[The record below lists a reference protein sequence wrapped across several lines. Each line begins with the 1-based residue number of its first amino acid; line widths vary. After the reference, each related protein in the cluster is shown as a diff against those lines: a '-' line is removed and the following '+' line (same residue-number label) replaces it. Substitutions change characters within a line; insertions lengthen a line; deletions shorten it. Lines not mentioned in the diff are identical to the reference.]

1 MTAKE
6 MAEILDGREYGDEMT
21 QGEELEARKSG
32 LVVVFG
38 YSDDGVELDGAIYD
52 EVSCYD
58 GGGFYVTK
66 DGVLSGPDCGNDR
79 CGFYQAAKK
88 EAKLITAIWC
98 DPESGASWSYKTD
111 IPHETFNIYEDGEL
125 FCIGIV
131 FSIDDL

>member
-66 DGVLSGPDCGNDR
+66 DRVWSGPDCGNDR
-79 CGFYQAAKK
+79 CEFYQAAKK